1 MSTFDKIMTLVKINA
16 CNLLSAY
23 VLNQIGL
30 TPDELEEGIFMVRVM
45 YRDKIF
51 LASSVIIATAYFLN
65 LDLADF
71 LQKLADLTK
80 LRQEVMQD
88 FANLIISGIAQEIE
102 STSTEDLEKLN
113 EESSSEP
120 RQPPSPNSSW
130 LKRPSHR
137 KPNKA
142 SSNKRPSEL

>member
-45 YRDKIF
+45 YRDKVF
-51 LASSVIIATAYFLN
+51 LVSSVIIATAYFLN
-65 LDLADF
+65 LDLAEF

-88 FANLIISGIAQEIE
+88 FANLIICGIAQEIE
-102 STSTEDLEKLN
+102 RTTTEDLEKSN
-113 EESSSEP
+113 EESSSEQLFP
-120 RQPPSPNSSW
+120 C
-130 LKRPSHR
+130 
-137 KPNKA
+137 A
-142 SSNKRPSEL
+142 SFKKLLCIVELLSYIIIYIV